1 MSYLLDTGVLYALLN
16 QREKR
21 HAEVLQQMQRIR
33 ESVLLPT
40 PVIGEVGYLLLR
52 DVGTTA
58 LVGFVRSMATSRYPL
73 IEPQSQDYQRAAE
86 ILQQYDDAN
95 IDYVD
100 VIIMAI
106 AERLDITKI
115 LTLDQRHFR
124 LFRPAHCPAFELLP

>member
-1 MSYLLDTGVLYALLN
+1 M
-16 QREKR
+16 
-21 HAEVLQQMQRIR
+21 
-33 ESVLLPT
+33 LPT

-58 LVGFVRSMATSRYPL
+58 LANFVRSMATSRYPL
-73 IEPQSQDYQRAAE
+73 IEPQSTDYRRAAE

-100 VIIMAI
+100 VMIMSI

-124 LFRPAHCPAFELLP
+124 LFRPAHCPALELFP